1 MPGDGRNLSATLAG
15 NQNIKPCA
23 IWLPLQKPPD
33 SDGSKSCQC
42 KVMEGNLVHPCVWRL
57 LSSRET
63 NIGGARK
70 WSSASQL
77 APLYSSSTTLVELS
91 NPRCRCRRKGQKLP
105 SSRHLPPVVC
115 SGVAESLLS
124 GETMAGVG
132 RSCRF
137 GRKQR
142 KEASRLHTMGDHPLI
157 PDPADSSC
165 KVLQG
170 FSKWKH

>member
-1 MPGDGRNLSATLAG
+1 
-15 NQNIKPCA
+15 
-23 IWLPLQKPPD
+23 
-33 SDGSKSCQC
+33 
-42 KVMEGNLVHPCVWRL
+42 MEGNLVHPCMWSL

-77 APLYSSSTTLVELS
+77 APLYSSTTLVELS

-157 PDPADSSC
+157 PDPADACC

-170 FSKWKH
+170 FSKWEETLSCHEMRVRFWKKSFDVAFSKFKSENRSCLWRYYIWF